1 MNNLL
6 SYCGLVDAKI
16 RASEKDLPVKDS
28 ILDFAGNASSAST
41 SGQLS
46 ETMFSGEIHQITGY
60 LFSDHNF
67 ASKRLKQISTGQKS
81 FRKKNPLF
89 DNILVSKSLI
99 FNFSFYCFSKQFI
112 FKLKLV

>member
-16 RASEKDLPVKDS
+16 RASDKDLPVKDS
-28 ILDFAGNASSAST
+28 ILDFAGNVSYVST

-46 ETMFSGEIHQITGY
+46 ETMFSGENHQITGY

-67 ASKRLKQISTGQKS
+67 ASKRLKQISTGQK
-81 FRKKNPLF
+81 
-89 DNILVSKSLI
+89 
-99 FNFSFYCFSKQFI
+99 
-112 FKLKLV
+112 